1 MPDMPDEI
9 PGIPYRFQRPEWLAE
24 ALTHRSAGRL
34 NYERLEF
41 LGDSALSLVVSRRLF
56 DVRPEDDEGSLSRL
70 RSRVVRRETLARVA
84 REIGLGQ
91 HIRLGRDQL
100 QTGGHRR
107 SSILADVLEAVIG
120 AVYMD
125 GGFEACES
133 VLLAVFDPVIQ
144 GLPDGESLKDP
155 KTRLQEWLQARGR
168 PLPEYELVREEGAD
182 HAKHFHVRC
191 RLTDMDIS
199 AEADGSSRRAAEQ
212 AAAKS
217 VLELCE
223 GRST

>member
-1 MPDMPDEI
+1 MPDRPDEI
-9 PGIPYRFQRPEWLAE
+9 PGIPYRFQQPEWLAQ
-24 ALTHRSAGRL
+24 ALTHRSTGPV

-56 DVRPEDDEGSLSRL
+56 DIRPDDDEGSLSRL

-84 REIGLGQ
+84 RDMGLGA
-91 HIRLGRDQL
+91 HMRLGRDQR

-107 SSILADVLEAVIG
+107 ASILADVLEAVIG

-125 GGFEACES
+125 GGFAACEA
-133 VLLAVFDPVIQ
+133 VIRAVFDPVID

-155 KTRLQEWLQARGR
+155 KTRLQEWLQGRGR

-191 RLTDMDIS
+191 RLLDEDFA
-199 AEADGSSRRAAEQ
+199 AEADGQSRRGAEQ
-212 AAAKS
+212 AAAQR
-217 VLELCE
+217 VLKHCE
-223 GRST
+223 EHAK